1 MVNCIFL
8 FIVLSK
14 PANFFVIYA
23 EVKST
28 YILMHPI
35 SFSKNTKTTWIYT
48 HSSNTHNIEYIYL
61 RVVLVFVVKKLWKKS
76 DKKQGSEMDIQYHHF
91 LCTSPKR
98 AC

>member
-1 MVNCIFL
+1 MD
-8 FIVLSK
+8 
-14 PANFFVIYA
+14 
-23 EVKST
+23 
-28 YILMHPI
+28 
-35 SFSKNTKTTWIYT
+35 IYT